1 MQLRPTVVVDDGP
14 REEKDP
20 GGKGL
25 GSVVLDLI
33 ISPNVAS

>member
-1 MQLRPTVVVDDGP
+1 MQLQPTVVVDDGP
-14 REEKDP
+14 RDP

-33 ISPNVAS
+33 SSPNVAS